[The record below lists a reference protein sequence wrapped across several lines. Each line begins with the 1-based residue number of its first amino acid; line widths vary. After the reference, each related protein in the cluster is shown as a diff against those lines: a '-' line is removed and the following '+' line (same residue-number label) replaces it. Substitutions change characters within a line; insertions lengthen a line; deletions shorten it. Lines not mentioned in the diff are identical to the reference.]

1 LLQKVMESCSKTSFL
16 LQKWLCVAP
25 KHFSYFGIN
34 IYIYIYI
41 HTNIY
46 IYIYCMRGPFVPLPA
61 KSYNSA
67 LEEQLALIAIERVNI
82 CPSLI
87 PIGRCQVLVYM
98 CVNVYAYSHIMA

>member
-1 LLQKVMESCSKTSFL
+1 VLLQSNLVILEHT
-16 LQKWLCVAP
+16 
-25 KHFSYFGIN
+25 H
-34 IYIYIYI
+34 IYIYTYKFIHIYI
-41 HTNIY
+41 WHE
-46 IYIYCMRGPFVPLPA
+46 RPFVPLPA

-67 LEEQLALIAIERVNI
+67 LEEQLALIAIERVNM